1 MTKTEMFSV
10 QEVTC
15 IEELFQTH
23 FGDGGDDEDLAAM
36 LGEETDDEE
45 DF

>member
-1 MTKTEMFSV
+1 MASLLDDSEGDD
-10 QEVTC
+10 EGDGEGGG
-15 IEELFQTH
+15 EE
-23 FGDGGDDEDLAAM
+23 GGDDEDLAAM